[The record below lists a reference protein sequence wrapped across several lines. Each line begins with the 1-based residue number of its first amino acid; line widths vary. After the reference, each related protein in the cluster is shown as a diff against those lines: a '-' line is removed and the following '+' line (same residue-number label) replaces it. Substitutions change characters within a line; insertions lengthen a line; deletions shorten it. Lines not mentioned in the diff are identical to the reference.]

1 MNRYDEIK
9 KLVKLS
15 ENALR
20 PKRLEEGI
28 DEIKRSYGLLSEQ
41 SVDLTSDNTY
51 EKIDVGQDIEDDIEF
66 ETEPSTDK
74 KQGYRVSGGIIVL
87 HGKTKGDLEL
97 TTDEKTAFQETMDE
111 FVEEVSD
118 LVDFNKLNVYPNNVE
133 WSGKIIDSDLDF
145 FFSIGEDN
153 GVYINGEMIKTDES
167 FIELINKLKNF
178 YDKFKSK
185 WARILAARK
194 KTRQTE

>member
-28 DEIKRSYGLLSEQ
+28 EEIKRSYGLLSEQ
-41 SVDLTSDNTY
+41 SIDLTSGNPY
-51 EKIDVGQDIEDDIEF
+51 EKIDVEQDIEDDIEF

-87 HGKTKGDLEL
+87 HGKSKGDLEL
-97 TTDEKTAFQETMDE
+97 TTDEKIAFQETMDE

-133 WSGKIIDSDLDF
+133 WSGKIIDTDLDF

-153 GVYINGEMIKTDES
+153 GVYINGEMIKTNEG
-167 FIELINKLKNF
+167 FVELINKLKKF

-185 WARILAARK
+185 WSKILASRK
-194 KTRQTE
+194 KTKQMD